1 MDLDKVTARLHKVR
15 TGSGSDRVVSET
27 PNWVIT
33 KSLIEKTKRFP
44 HAFRPGRYRS
54 RFWLCV

>member
-54 RFWLCV
+54 RF